1 MNQEPTLSCA
11 KHAFVL
17 AGGGSLGAVQAG
29 MLAELIAAG
38 RTPDLIVGVS
48 AGAINGAFLAH
59 DPSLPAMDRLTALWG
74 RVRTRDILPVSM
86 GSLLALIG
94 RRGYLAES
102 HGVRRLLEREL
113 PFRQFSAARI
123 PLYIVATEQGTGAEV
138 ILSEGNVIEAILAS
152 SAIPGVFPPVVLGG
166 RTLVDGVVAAGTPI
180 SAAVALGST
189 HLTII
194 PCGFTCVQSAV
205 PRHAMGLAM
214 HAITLLGARQLRADF
229 SRHAERAQLCVVPP
243 LCPLGYSAYDY
254 SHGTALVAAARLS
267 TRKWIDD
274 GGLDTRT
281 FPDQL
286 VAHHH

>member
-1 MNQEPTLSCA
+1 MTHPPTSPTS

-29 MLAELIAAG
+29 MLAELVAAG

-48 AGAINGAFLAH
+48 AGSINGAFLAH
-59 DPSLPAMDRLTALWG
+59 DPSVQAMDRLSALWG
-74 RVRTRDILPVSM
+74 RVRTRDILPVSF

-113 PFRQFSAARI
+113 PFKQFSAARI

-138 ILSEGNVIEAILAS
+138 LMSDGDVVEAILAS
-152 SAIPGVFPPVVLGG
+152 SAIPGVFPPVSRDGKI
-166 RTLVDGVVAAGTPI
+166 LVDGAVAAGTPI
-180 SAAVALGST
+180 STAVALGCT
-189 HLTII
+189 HITII
-194 PCGFTCVQSAV
+194 PCGFTCVQTAV

-229 SRHAERAQLCVVPP
+229 SQFAERAQLCVVPP
-243 LCPLGYSAYDY
+243 LCPLAYSAYDY
-254 SHGTALVAAARLS
+254 SHGDALVTAARLS
-267 TRKWIDD
+267 TRRWIDE
-274 GGLDTRT
+274 GGLDSRS
-281 FPDQL
+281 FPEQL
-286 VAHHH
+286 VAHRH

>member
-1 MNQEPTLSCA
+1 MSQTPIAPSP

-29 MLAELIAAG
+29 MLAELIANG
-38 RTPDLIVGVS
+38 RSPDLIVGVS
-48 AGAINGAFLAH
+48 AGAINGAFLAYE
-59 DPSLPAMDRLTALWG
+59 PTVPAMDRLSALWG
-74 RVRTRDILPVSM
+74 RVRTRDILPVSI

-113 PFRQFSAARI
+113 PFSQFSATRI

-138 ILSEGNVIEAILAS
+138 LISEGNVIEAILAS
-152 SAIPGVFPPVVLGG
+152 SAIPGIFPPVVLDG

-180 SAAVALGST
+180 STAVALGST

-229 SRHAERAQLCVVPP
+229 SQYADRAQLCVVPP
-243 LCPLGYSAYDY
+243 LCPLAYSSYDY
-254 SHGTALVAAARLS
+254 SHGDALVAAARLS
-267 TRKWIDD
+267 TRRWIDD
-274 GGLDTRT
+274 GGLDKRE

-286 VAHHH
+286 ASHNH

>member
-1 MNQEPTLSCA
+1 MNQQPILPSP

-29 MLAELIAAG
+29 MLAELVAAG
-38 RTPDLIVGVS
+38 RSPDLIVGVS

-59 DPSLPAMDRLTALWG
+59 EPTVSAMDRLSALWG
-74 RVRTRDILPVSM
+74 RVRTRDILPVSI

-113 PFRQFSAARI
+113 PFSEFSATRI
-123 PLYIVATEQGTGAEV
+123 PLHIIATDQGTGAEV
-138 ILSEGNVIEAILAS
+138 LISEGNVVEAILAS

-180 SAAVALGST
+180 SAAVALGCT

-229 SRHAERAQLCVVPP
+229 SRYAEHAQLCVVPP
-243 LCPLGYSAYDY
+243 LCPLAYSSYDY

-267 TRKWIDD
+267 TRRWIDD
-274 GGLDTRT
+274 GGLDSRA

-286 VAHHH
+286 LSHHH